1 MEMIAQAVSLGGQFH
16 EKTFLHLR
24 YITKNKKAVKPL
36 KIKDFTAMSVTGI
49 EDLHHSETRME
60 WAFQSFEAKVS
71 SKVSSDRSIGISKKG
86 GMPQ

>member
-1 MEMIAQAVSLGGQFH
+1 LANSGFKNIFKNEEYKSLILSQN
-16 EKTFLHLR
+16 
-24 YITKNKKAVKPL
+24 I
-36 KIKDFTAMSVTGI
+36 MSVTGI